1 MNNNIKKKNTMR
13 KEKLLKDIS
22 KNINQII
29 IYGQLLLQ
37 WVNFLNNLKSRYKIR
52 LIFKI
57 LLRMIKLAIFKVLK
71 ATIYKEINMDLILIK
86 IGIKINKCYQIAC

>member
-1 MNNNIKKKNTMR
+1 MR
-13 KEKLLKDIS
+13 KEKLLKDIN

-37 WVNFLNNLKSRYKIR
+37 WVNFLNNLKSRYKIGI
-52 LIFKI
+52 IFKI

-71 ATIYKEINMDLILIK
+71 ATIFQEIKMDLILIK
-86 IGIKINKCYQIAC
+86 IRIKINKCYQIAC

>member
-1 MNNNIKKKNTMR
+1 MR
-13 KEKLLKDIS
+13 KEKFLKDIS

-71 ATIYKEINMDLILIK
+71 ATIFKEIKMDLILIK

>member
-13 KEKLLKDIS
+13 KEKLLKDIN

-71 ATIYKEINMDLILIK
+71 ATIFQEIKMDLMLIK